1 MRPQASTPNTQRLEM
16 CAFLTSI
23 FQKTN
28 VVQDKCSQLD
38 FLLPVSGRNRNLWL
52 SPFLKQVWTMRR

>member
-16 CAFLTSI
+16 CTFLTSI

-38 FLLPVSGRNRNLWL
+38 FLLPVSG
-52 SPFLKQVWTMRR
+52 